1 MTTANQAERSVL
13 VTPASS
19 RPMVEKAVA
28 SPADV
33 ALLDLEDAVA
43 PDQKAAARA
52 EVIRAL
58 RDLDWGDK
66 PRSYRVNA
74 LDTPFFYRD
83 LIDVVEAAGDR
94 VDRIVVPKVDRPEDV
109 YVVATL
115 LGQIEAGQGLDRQI
129 GLEVQIETATGLA
142 NCDAIAAASHRVEAI
157 VFGPGDYAASVRI
170 PAAAIGSP
178 DEWDAVYGGQR
189 FHYPMHR
196 ILVAG
201 RAAELRV
208 VDGPF
213 ADFRHQEGFR
223 RSCRVARALGFDGKW
238 CIHPAQIAIANEIF
252 SPSEAEVEWARRVVA
267 AHEAAEREGRGAVAV
282 DGRMIDAASIR
293 MARVALEQDQQVRR
307 STTDDRP

>member
-1 MTTANQAERSVL
+1 MSTANQAERSVL

-19 RPMVEKAVA
+19 RPMVEKAVT

-58 RDLDWGDK
+58 RDLDWGVK

-213 ADFRHQEGFR
+213 ADFRHEEGFR

-267 AHEAAEREGRGAVAV
+267 AHEAAERDGRGAVAV